1 MLSSITPLGQRGRGN
16 SWLRTVI
23 AFWVG
28 AVMAGAALFGAAGAT
43 GDLVGV
49 SSVPSIGAVL
59 IIAVAALLDAL
70 GIQPYGPR
78 RQVDEDW
85 LGRYRDWVTGFGF
98 GAQLGAGVAT
108 IVRTWSVW
116 GLIIVSAIVGLPLA
130 LALGLAF
137 GAGRAALLLVAARVR
152 SPADL
157 SRSMARFARS
167 EALAKSLLGV
177 AYALVLT
184 MGVIYGP

>member
-1 MLSSITPLGQRGRGN
+1 
-16 SWLRTVI
+16 
-23 AFWVG
+23 
-28 AVMAGAALFGAAGAT
+28 MAGAAMFGAAGAA
-43 GDLVGV
+43 GELLGV
-49 SSVPSIGAVL
+49 SSIPGGGAVL
-59 IIAVAALLDAL
+59 LIGVAALLDGL

-108 IVRTWSVW
+108 IIRTWSVW
-116 GLIIVSAIVGLPLA
+116 GLIIASAIVGLPLA
-130 LALGLAF
+130 VLVGLAF
-137 GAGRAALLLVAARVR
+137 GAGRATLLLLAAQIQ

-167 EALAKSLLGV
+167 ETVAKSLLGV
-177 AYALVLT
+177 AYAVVLT
-184 MGVIYGP
+184 VGVIYGA